1 VRIRFRTQS
10 RTADRRPR
18 TGFNHSA
25 IAVVLVL
32 GFSVV
37 HAQDAPPAQP
47 PAPVLPARVGVENG
61 QPLSLSLADAIKL
74 TLEQNNDVTI
84 ARLELDASRQDI
96 RLAEGVYDPR
106 VLNAISFQRTVN
118 ANASAIGGAVN
129 GRLEQD
135 LFAGSVGLDGLSPWG
150 GGRYTFDFTSSRNET
165 SNQFAR
171 LNPQFPAALSV
182 SFAQPLVR
190 GRSMDAERRQIQLA
204 RRAVDLTDRQL
215 LQVLMD
221 QLTLVEQAYW
231 DLVFAAS
238 NLDVQATALAQAES
252 QVASNERQARQG
264 TLAPIDVV
272 EAQTQVSTFRYSV
285 ASAQQALTEA
295 ENRLKT
301 LMLAN
306 RQAEEWNR
314 PIVPADVNERAD
326 PGLALPEA
334 VKLAMDR
341 RPELAAIDTQRAQNE
356 IDRAYFSDQAKPQ
369 LDVVGTYT
377 LSGLAGGAL
386 QGTTNPISGD
396 DAALLAR
403 LNDLSERAGL
413 TPLQSTPQTGTS
425 VPNFLVG
432 NYSESLGNLFSR
444 RYPTAL
450 VQLQMELPIGNTA
463 ARANLARTRIEANQ
477 ITRRR
482 EQMEQAI
489 EAEVRNTLQAVR
501 SSQQRLDAAA
511 SARRNALEQY
521 ESERRRFESGLSTV
535 FLVLE
540 RQQTLVTAQ
549 AAQLRARADLN
560 QAAALL
566 ERAVGGTLER
576 HGIALT
582 TR

>member
-1 VRIRFRTQS
+1 VKLGRKSI
-10 RTADRRPR
+10 
-18 TGFNHSA
+18 A
-25 IAVVLVL
+25 IATLL
-32 GFSVV
+32 TLALAAA

-61 QPLSLSLADAIKL
+61 QPLSLSLADAVKL

-96 RLAEGVYDPR
+96 RLAEGAYDPR
-106 VLNAISFQRTVN
+106 VLNAISFQRTVS

-182 SFAQPLVR
+182 SFVQPLVR
-190 GRSMDAERRQIQLA
+190 GRAMDAERRQIQLA

-238 NLDVQATALAQAES
+238 NLEVQATALAQAES

-272 EAQTQVSTFRYSV
+272 EAQTQVSTFRYSI

-301 LMLAN
+301 LMLAS
-306 RQAEEWNR
+306 RQAPEWSR
-314 PIVPADVNERAD
+314 PIVPADVNELTS
-326 PGLALPEA
+326 PGLGLAEA

-341 RPELAAIDTQRAQNE
+341 RPELAAIDTVRAQNE
-356 IDRAYFSDQAKPQ
+356 IDRAYFSDQSKPQ

-386 QGTTNPISGD
+386 QGTPNPISGD

-403 LNDLSERAGL
+403 LNELSERAGL
-413 TPLQSTPQTGTS
+413 IPLQPTPQTGSS
-425 VPNFLVG
+425 VPDFLVG
-432 NYSESLGNLFSR
+432 SYNESLGNLFSR
-444 RYPTAL
+444 RYPTAV
-450 VQLQMELPIGNTA
+450 VQLQMELPIGNNV

-501 SSQQRLDAAA
+501 SAQHRLDAAA
-511 SARRNALEQY
+511 SARRNAREQY

-540 RQQTLVTAQ
+540 RQTTLVTAQ
-549 AAQLRARADLN
+549 AAELRARADLN
-560 QAAALL
+560 QAIALL

-576 HGIALT
+576 HGVKITASLP
-582 TR
+582 

>member
-1 VRIRFRTQS
+1 VKIERQS
-10 RTADRRPR
+10 
-18 TGFNHSA
+18 
-25 IAVVLVL
+25 IAVTTLLTL
-32 GFSVV
+32 GLAVA

-47 PAPVLPARVGVENG
+47 PAPVLPARVGVEDG
-61 QPLSLSLADAIKL
+61 QPLSLSLADAITL

-84 ARLELDASRQDI
+84 ARLQLDASRQDI

-106 VLNAISFQRTVN
+106 ILNAISFQRTVS

-171 LNPQFPAALSV
+171 LNPQFPSGLSV
-182 SFAQPLVR
+182 NFVQPLVR
-190 GRSMDAERRQIQLA
+190 GRAIDAERRQIQLA

-215 LQVLMD
+215 VQVLMD

-238 NLDVQATALAQAES
+238 NLEVQATALAQAES
-252 QVASNERQARQG
+252 QVASNERQAREG

-272 EAQTQVSTFRYSV
+272 EAQTQVSTFRYTV

-306 RQAEEWNR
+306 RQAPEWSR
-314 PIVPADVNERAD
+314 PIVPVEVNERAA
-326 PGLALPEA
+326 PGIRLPEA
-334 VKLAMDR
+334 VKLAMER
-341 RPELAAIDTQRAQNE
+341 RPELGAIDTERERNE
-356 IDRAYFSDQAKPQ
+356 IDRAYFSDQSKPQ

-386 QGTTNPISGD
+386 QSTPNPISGD
-396 DAALLAR
+396 DAALLLR
-403 LNDLSERAGL
+403 LNELSERAGL
-413 TPLQSTPQTGTS
+413 TPLQPTPETGSS
-425 VPNFLVG
+425 VPGFLVG
-432 NYSESLGNLFSR
+432 SYDESLGNLFSR

-450 VQLQMELPIGNTA
+450 VQLQMELPIGNNA

-477 ITRRR
+477 LTRRR

-511 SARRNALEQY
+511 SARRNAREQY

-540 RQQTLVTAQ
+540 RQTTLVTAQ
-549 AAQLRARADLN
+549 AAELRARADLN
-560 QAAALL
+560 QAIALL

-576 HGIALT
+576 HGVKLSASSP
-582 TR
+582 

>member
-1 VRIRFRTQS
+1 MATV
-10 RTADRRPR
+10 
-18 TGFNHSA
+18 
-25 IAVVLVL
+25 VVLAL
-32 GFSVV
+32 GLSVA
-37 HAQDAPPAQP
+37 HAQDAPPAQT
-47 PAPVLPARVGVENG
+47 PAPALPPRVGVENG
-61 QPLSLSLADAIKL
+61 QPLPLSLADAIRL

-106 VLNAISFQRTVN
+106 VLNAISFQRTVS

-135 LFAGSVGLDGLSPWG
+135 LFAGNVGLDGLSPWG
-150 GGRYTFDFTSSRNET
+150 GGRYTFDFTSSRNES

-171 LNPQFPAALSV
+171 LNPQFPSALSL
-182 SFAQPLVR
+182 SFVQPLVR
-190 GRSMDAERRQIQLA
+190 GRGIDAERRQIQLA

-238 NLDVQATALAQAES
+238 NLEVQATALAQAES
-252 QVASNERQARQG
+252 QVASNERQAREG

-272 EAQTQVSTFRYSV
+272 EAQTQLSTFRYTV

-314 PIVPADVNERAD
+314 PIVPADVNERAA
-326 PGLALPEA
+326 PGLGLPEA

-356 IDRAYFSDQAKPQ
+356 IDRAFFSDQAKPQ
-369 LDVVGTYT
+369 LDIVGTYT
-377 LSGLAGGAL
+377 LSGLAGGSL
-386 QGTTNPISGD
+386 QGTANPISGD

-403 LNDLSERAGL
+403 LNELSERAEL
-413 TPLQSTPQTGTS
+413 TPLQSTPQTGSS
-425 VPNFLVG
+425 VPGFLVG
-432 NYSESLGNLFSR
+432 SYDESLGNLFSR

-450 VQLQMELPIGNTA
+450 VQLQMELPIGEHRGARQSRTHAHRGQSDHA
-463 ARANLARTRIEANQ
+463 APRADGAGNRGRGPQHAPGGPVVATSARRRGLRTPQRPRAVRERAPPVRVRAEHRLPRARTPDDAGHRAGSGAAGTCGPESGHRAARTR
-477 ITRRR
+477 RRR
-482 EQMEQAI
+482 DAG
-489 EAEVRNTLQAVR
+489 EARGK
-501 SSQQRLDAAA
+501 
-511 SARRNALEQY
+511 ARRARSRLPA
-521 ESERRRFESGLSTV
+521 SG
-535 FLVLE
+535 
-540 RQQTLVTAQ
+540 
-549 AAQLRARADLN
+549 
-560 QAAALL
+560 
-566 ERAVGGTLER
+566 
-576 HGIALT
+576 
-582 TR
+582 